1 MRRGLG
7 YLVNAGACGEPA
19 SAPAARYAYI
29 REIGYLSTV
38 PVHKN
43 KDFDIWSKIK
53 SVSSAVSQPC
63 QERQRLFVMFLF
75 SFVSTS
81 LTPFR
86 SSFSNSLDAQLI
98 EATSPWILHQQGRFA
113 EAYCKRS
120 Y

>member
-1 MRRGLG
+1 
-7 YLVNAGACGEPA
+7 VNAGACGEPA

-53 SVSSAVSQPC
+53 SVSSDVSQSM
-63 QERQRLFVMFLF
+63 QERRRLVMVFF

-81 LTPFR
+81 LTRFP

-113 EAYCKRS
+113 EAYCKRRF
-120 Y
+120 